1 MPGGAVNR
9 ISFAEGSRDR
19 IGLLKQTN
27 CHFSFTAD
35 EQQVGLE
42 FIQGLGIGPFEKFV
56 CLIVRDSAYKQ
67 QRNLILRENRDW
79 SYHDFRN
86 SDIEDYSEAIQEL
99 VESGFWVFRMGKH
112 VEKPL
117 AFEHPRV
124 LDYADSAQQTDFLDI
139 WLMANCSFCVS
150 TSTGLDEVTRAFRRP
165 AVYVNSL
172 PIQNMVSYSP
182 CVNAPKRL
190 YWMESGREL
199 TLSEHLDA
207 GYSASWKYEEAGI
220 VIQDLSPD
228 EIRCAV
234 REMIL
239 RERGSWVDD
248 EGKIDRQH
256 QFWRIMQSHV
266 EWGAF
271 HGVVDPSVY
280 VNDYFIRKNAR
291 WLQ

>member
-1 MPGGAVNR
+1 
-9 ISFAEGSRDR
+9 
-19 IGLLKQTN
+19 
-27 CHFSFTAD
+27 
-35 EQQVGLE
+35 
-42 FIQGLGIGPFEKFV
+42 
-56 CLIVRDSAYKQ
+56 
-67 QRNLILRENRDW
+67 
-79 SYHDFRN
+79 
-86 SDIEDYSEAIQEL
+86 
-99 VESGFWVFRMGKH
+99 
-112 VEKPL
+112 
-117 AFEHPRV
+117 
-124 LDYADSAQQTDFLDI
+124 
-139 WLMANCSFCVS
+139 
-150 TSTGLDEVTRAFRRP
+150 
-165 AVYVNSL
+165 
-172 PIQNMVSYSP
+172 
-182 CVNAPKRL
+182 
-190 YWMESGREL
+190 MESGREL